1 MVSYLHRHGLVIF
14 GYYRVGVGLALVA
27 GAMLMTGVL

>member
-14 GYYRVGVGLALVA
+14 GYYRVGLALVA